1 MPQMPYLVPHAVCW
15 AAEPHLIWTMV
26 VTNFITFLSY
36 LSICLTLLYV
46 VRKTGHVIA
55 HDWPYFLVGFALFI
69 VACGSTHLLDVITT
83 WIPIFWADAWANV
96 ITALLSAGVAI
107 ALIRR
112 ANAISFAVN
121 DYAHRL
127 SDTENEKRRLE
138 DSLLSARKLEDWSR
152 MSTAVSHEIANPLES
167 IQNLLYLIRTSKSVS
182 DEVISLASTAS
193 DETARV
199 MEISRST
206 LSSFRHSDAV
216 EPMSLLAAAESVRFL
231 LEPVLQKKGLA
242 IDIQAAGDLTVQGYP
257 GEARQV
263 LLNLVRNACE
273 ATNTAGGRVEIQLT
287 GRDSDVEIVV
297 SDHGVGI
304 DPAVMSTLFQFGH
317 STKGESGN
325 GMGLWSVRH
334 ILTRHGGTISVR
346 STPGVGTSFTLRW
359 PRECCGNASEMSAAT
374 AA

>member
-36 LSICLTLLYV
+36 LTICFTLLYV
-46 VRKTGHVIA
+46 VGKTGRVIA
-55 HDWPYFLVGFALFI
+55 HDWRYFLVGFALFI

-83 WIPIFWADAWANV
+83 WIPIFWVDAWANV

-112 ANAISFAVN
+112 ANAINFAVN

-152 MSTAVSHEIANPLES
+152 KSTAVSHEIANPLEA
-167 IQNLLYLIRTSKSVS
+167 IQNLLYLIRTSQSVS

-206 LSSFRHSDAV
+206 LSFFRHFDAP

-231 LEPVLQKKGLA
+231 LEPVLQKKELA
-242 IDIQAAGDLTVQGYP
+242 IDIQATGDLTVQAYP

-273 ATNTAGGRVEIQLT
+273 ATNTAGAHVNISLSGRE
-287 GRDSDVEIVV
+287 SDVEIVV

-346 STPGVGTSFTLRW
+346 STPGVGTTFTLSW
-359 PRECCGNASEMSAAT
+359 PRTCQGITTEMSASP